1 MITDFCGYDDTYAGA
16 IAAAEEACF
25 SEPWSEQAVRDYFAY
40 PYNHALIALND
51 KKMIG
56 YITYTV
62 LAGEA
67 QIANVAVLPE
77 HRRHGVA
84 SAMLVELE
92 RLAVEQCFDRMTL
105 EVRQSNQAA
114 LALYGASGFVEVGT
128 RRGYYRHP
136 TEDAVLMDKAL

>member
-1 MITDFCGYDDTYAGA
+1 M
-16 IAAAEEACF
+16 CF
-25 SEPWSEQAVRDYFAY
+25 SEPWSEQAIRDFFAY
-40 PYNHALIALND
+40 PYNHALLALND

-67 QIANVAVLPE
+67 QIANVAVLPDY
-77 HRRHGVA
+77 RRCGVA
-84 SAMLVELE
+84 SAMLAKLEQLAGKQDFE
-92 RLAVEQCFDRMTL
+92 RLML
-105 EVRQSNQAA
+105 EVRRSNRAA

-136 TEDAVLMDKAL
+136 TEDAVLMDKICGCTL